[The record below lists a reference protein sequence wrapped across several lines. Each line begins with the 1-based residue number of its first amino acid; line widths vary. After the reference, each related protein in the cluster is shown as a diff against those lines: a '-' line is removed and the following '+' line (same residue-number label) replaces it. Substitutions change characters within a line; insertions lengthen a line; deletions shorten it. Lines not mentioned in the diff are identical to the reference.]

1 MNKNRFKINII
12 DSSKS
17 NISELKDDL
26 VIINLNAAISKYDNY
41 DKIIEVVKNNPNIN
55 KVNLCNLAS
64 LCIKLDI
71 NYSDYETLNLINNII
86 SIIKKL
92 NPNIKVLQENIDNH
106 FETDC
111 QPIKCM
117 VHKDNING
125 IIFIN
130 STIKKYLNSFGF
142 TDSQFEQIFTNKIVL
157 PDLLPI
163 DIINKLPLK
172 NKKTDDAYTLLKE
185 IFD

>member
-1 MNKNRFKINII
+1 
-12 DSSKS
+12 
-17 NISELKDDL
+17 
-26 VIINLNAAISKYDNY
+26 
-41 DKIIEVVKNNPNIN
+41 
-55 KVNLCNLAS
+55 
-64 LCIKLDI
+64 
-71 NYSDYETLNLINNII
+71 
-86 SIIKKL
+86 
-92 NPNIKVLQENIDNH
+92 
-106 FETDC
+106 
-111 QPIKCM
+111 M